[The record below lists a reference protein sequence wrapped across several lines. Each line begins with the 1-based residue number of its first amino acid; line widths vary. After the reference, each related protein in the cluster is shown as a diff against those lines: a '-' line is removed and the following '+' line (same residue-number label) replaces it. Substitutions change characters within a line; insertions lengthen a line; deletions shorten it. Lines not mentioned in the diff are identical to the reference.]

1 MEYREVRLWVHGL
14 FKVDSGGK
22 LGWYVDYFIMVLI
35 IANVVTVMLETVD
48 HIYAD
53 YAREF
58 FVFEAISVAMFSVEY
73 LGRLWAATEHPD
85 YTHPLWGRLRFAVSP
100 YMIIDL
106 LAILPFFVG
115 TIVDL
120 RFLRALR
127 LFRFLRLLKL
137 ARYSDSLRLFVRAVK
152 MKREQ
157 LVITSI
163 VGTIL
168 LLVSSSAM
176 YFAERGAQPEEFSSI
191 PAALYWGVITLTTVG
206 YGDVTPVTPI
216 GKALGMIV
224 AITGIGVFALPASIM
239 ASGFVEVATERTT
252 TCPPCN
258 REILTEDLE
267 SVRGLDSDSPD

>member
-1 MEYREVRLWVHGL
+1 MGYRDARSWVHGL

-22 LGWYVDYFIMVLI
+22 LGWYVDYFIMILI
-35 IANVVTVMLETVD
+35 VANVISVMLETVD
-48 HIYAD
+48 PIYTT
-53 YAREF
+53 YAGGF
-58 FVFEAISVAMFSVEY
+58 FVFEAISVAIFSIEY

-85 YTHPLWGRLRFAVSP
+85 YSHPLWGRLRFAVSP

-115 TIVDL
+115 TIIDL

-127 LFRFLRLLKL
+127 LLRFLRLFKL
-137 ARYSDSLRLFVRAVK
+137 ARYSESLQLFVRAVR

-163 VGTIL
+163 VGAIL
-168 LLVSSSAM
+168 LMVSSSMM
-176 YFAERGAQPEEFSSI
+176 YFAERNAQPEEFSSI

-206 YGDVTPVTPI
+206 YGDVTPVTTV

-239 ASGFVEVATERTT
+239 ASGFIEAAKNETT
-252 TCPPCN
+252 RCPHCK
-258 REILTEDLE
+258 REILEEDLE
-267 SVRGLDSDSPD
+267 SVSDRDSEPTD